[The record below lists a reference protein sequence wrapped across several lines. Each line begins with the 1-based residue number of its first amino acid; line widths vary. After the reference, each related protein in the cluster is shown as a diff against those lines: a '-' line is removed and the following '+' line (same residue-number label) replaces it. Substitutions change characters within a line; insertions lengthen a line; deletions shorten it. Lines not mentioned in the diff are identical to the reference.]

1 MNIFK
6 LQKCMSLNKYRNAH
20 YFKINEEKAEYKV
33 LVRFAMQE
41 SKEKIRLLK
50 TPIKTIFT
58 FYSYRGRD
66 IDGEIISV
74 KNFHDSLT
82 ELGMIP
88 DDNQNYLQSFEVKGT
103 KEKGNF
109 YNVKI
114 IENYENTITNI

>member
-20 YFKINEEKAEYKV
+20 YIKINEEKQEYKL
-33 LVRFAMQE
+33 LVRFGIQD
-41 SKEKIRLLK
+41 SNEKIRELK

-66 IDGEIISV
+66 IDGEIISI

-88 DDNQNYLQSFEVKGT
+88 DDNQSYIQAFEVNGT

-114 IENYENTITNI
+114 IENYDNTN